1 MVKVTCFIRLSHAI
15 ITFFPDDLRRK
26 VWPLIVLGSLDQT
39 VKLTNESD
47 GDIESHQYYN
57 QVVLDVRRIL
67 KRFPPGW

>member
-1 MVKVTCFIRLSHAI
+1 M
-15 ITFFPDDLRRK
+15 
-26 VWPLIVLGSLDQT
+26 WPLIVLGGLDQT
-39 VKLTNESD
+39 VKLANESD